1 MFYSAI
7 PLVFCVCCA
16 LGFRHFEHVGNA
28 PNSPT
33 HRCCVRS
40 RHLGANFYSLISPRV
55 ERAPPVRRRQHRR
68 ERIVAPPEVMEK
80 RGRHM
85 KRNEAEHSENLGLA
99 LVAAAVPHSVI
110 CLLSALRFH
119 GIGTQAPHEVWIAV
133 AQGAA
138 RPRLDYPPVRVTLV
152 SGSAFTF
159 GVERHR
165 VDGVPVRIYSPAKT
179 VADCFKFRNKIGLDV
194 AIEALREALR
204 AKRCTREQLWAAGKV
219 CRVSTVMRPYLE
231 AI

>member
-1 MFYSAI
+1 MKSN
-7 PLVFCVCCA
+7 L
-16 LGFRHFEHVGNA
+16 RQ
-28 PNSPT
+28 
-33 HRCCVRS
+33 
-40 RHLGANFYSLISPRV
+40 
-55 ERAPPVRRRQHRR
+55 RRQLAASARSKAVLQPPDFAR
-68 ERIVAPPEVMEK
+68 LRIHPQEISRFVDKGQLIRVG
-80 RGRHM
+80 RGRYM
-85 KRNEAEHSENLGLA
+85 LPEAEHSENLGLA

-165 VDGVPVRIYSPAKT
+165 VDGVPVRIYSSAKT

-194 AIEALREALR
+194 AIEALRETLR
-204 AKRCTREQLWAAGKV
+204 AKRCTREELWVAGKV
-219 CRVSTVMRPYLE
+219 CRVTTVIRPFLE
-231 AI
+231 AL

>member
-1 MFYSAI
+1 MK
-7 PLVFCVCCA
+7 PDL
-16 LGFRHFEHVGNA
+16 RQ
-28 PNSPT
+28 
-33 HRCCVRS
+33 
-40 RHLGANFYSLISPRV
+40 
-55 ERAPPVRRRQHRR
+55 RRQLAASARSKAVLQPR
-68 ERIVAPPEVMEK
+68 DFARLRIHPQEISRLVGKGQLIRVG
-80 RGRHM
+80 RGRYM
-85 KRNEAEHSENLGLA
+85 LPDAEHSENLGLA

-119 GIGTQAPHEVWIAV
+119 GIGTQAPRDVWIAV

-204 AKRCTREQLWAAGKV
+204 AKRCTREELWAAGKV
-219 CRVSTVMRPYLE
+219 CRVTTVIRPYLE

>member
-1 MFYSAI
+1 MKSN
-7 PLVFCVCCA
+7 LQQ
-16 LGFRHFEHVGNA
+16 
-28 PNSPT
+28 
-33 HRCCVRS
+33 
-40 RHLGANFYSLISPRV
+40 
-55 ERAPPVRRRQHRR
+55 RRQLAASARSKAVLQRR
-68 ERIVAPPEVMEK
+68 DCARLRIHPHEISRLVGKGQLIRVGS
-80 RGRHM
+80 GRYM
-85 KRNEAEHSENLGLA
+85 LPEAEHSENLGLA

-119 GIGTQAPHEVWIAV
+119 GIGTQAPHDVWIAV
-133 AQGAA
+133 EQGAA
-138 RPRLDYPPVRVTLV
+138 PPRLDYPSVRVTLV

-194 AIEALREALR
+194 PIEALREALR
-204 AKRCTREQLWAAGKV
+204 AKRCPRDDLWAARKASHA
-219 CRVSTVMRPYLE
+219 RTVIRPSLE

>member
-1 MFYSAI
+1 MKSSLRQIAASARSKAVLQPRDFARLRI
-7 PLVFCVCCA
+7 HPQEISRLVGKGQ
-16 LGFRHFEHVGNA
+16 LIRVG
-28 PNSPT
+28 
-33 HRCCVRS
+33 
-40 RHLGANFYSLISPRV
+40 
-55 ERAPPVRRRQHRR
+55 
-68 ERIVAPPEVMEK
+68 
-80 RGRHM
+80 RGRYVLPQ
-85 KRNEAEHSENLGLA
+85 AEHSENLGLA
-99 LVAAAVPHSVI
+99 LVAAAVPQSVI

-138 RPRLDYPPVRVTLV
+138 RPRLDYPPVRTTLV

-159 GVERHR
+159 GVERHQ

-204 AKRCTREQLWAAGKV
+204 AKRCTREELWSAGKV
-219 CRVSTVMRPYLE
+219 CRVTTVIRPYLE
-231 AI
+231 AM

>member
-1 MFYSAI
+1 MKSSLRRLAASARLKAVLQPRDFARLRI
-7 PLVFCVCCA
+7 HPQEISRLVGKGE
-16 LGFRHFEHVGNA
+16 LIRVG
-28 PNSPT
+28 
-33 HRCCVRS
+33 
-40 RHLGANFYSLISPRV
+40 
-55 ERAPPVRRRQHRR
+55 
-68 ERIVAPPEVMEK
+68 
-80 RGRHM
+80 RGRYVLPQ
-85 KRNEAEHSENLGLA
+85 AEHSENLGLA
-99 LVAAAVPHSVI
+99 LVAAAVPRSVI

-138 RPRLDYPPVRVTLV
+138 RPRLDYPPVRVTVV

-159 GVERHR
+159 GVERHP

-204 AKRCTREQLWAAGKV
+204 AKRCTREELWAAATE
-219 CRVSTVMRPYLE
+219 CRVSTVIRPYLE